1 MSARQQW
8 VTAVM
13 GLLMLATIFAMP
25 ANDPRRLQALARHAG
40 AVVAAPENRAE
51 TPQEQVRDLTY
62 N

>member
-25 ANDPRRLQALARHAG
+25 TNDPRRSQGLSRYAG
-40 AVVAAPENRAE
+40 TVSAAPEIRAE

>member
-1 MSARQQW
+1 MSAKQQW

-13 GLLMLATIFAMP
+13 GLLMLGTIFAMP
-25 ANDPRRLQALARHAG
+25 ANDPRKLTGFSRHAG
-40 AVVAAPENRAE
+40 NVLAAPEIRAE